1 MGGPRVV
8 VVDYG
13 MGNLR
18 SVAKALERV
27 GAQVLVSSRP
37 RDVEHAERLVVP
49 GVGAFAAAMAE
60 LHQRDLVEP
69 LRRYLE
75 EDRPFLGICLGLQLL
90 MQTSYEDGEHQGLGF
105 LEGDVVRFEPRD
117 RGLKVPHIGWN
128 ELRMRPGV
136 PLFAGVPEGVSV
148 YFVHSYYVRPRGA
161 VVAAET
167 EYDGPFCSA
176 VWQGRCF
183 ATQFHPEKSQKV
195 GLQILANFVSL

>member
-1 MGGPRVV
+1 MARQQIV

-18 SVAKALERV
+18 SVTKALERV
-27 GAQVLVSSRP
+27 GAEVRLSARP
-37 RDVEHAERLVVP
+37 QDVEGAEKLVVP

-90 MQTSYEDGEHQGLGF
+90 LETSYEEGEHQGLGV
-105 LEGDVVRFEPRD
+105 LTGDVVRFEPSD
-117 RGLKVPHIGWN
+117 PSLKVPHIGWN
-128 ELRMRPGV
+128 QLRMRPGV
-136 PLFAGVPEGVSV
+136 PLFAGVPEGTYV
-148 YFVHSYYVRPRGA
+148 YFVHSYYVRPA
-161 VVAAET
+161 SDVVAAET
-167 EYDGPFCSA
+167 DYGGAFCSA
-176 VWQGRCF
+176 VWRGRRF

-195 GLQILANFVSL
+195 GLQMLANFVSL